1 MKKMLAMLLAVA
13 MIVACFAGCQSNA
26 PVDTN
31 QPADSQQ
38 PTDSNQPTDT
48 TAPEPVQPESNVGP
62 DGREFADEQV
72 YRTLYSSEVTTMN
85 YLVSGTTYELVVGAN
100 TIDSLVE
107 NDPYGNIVP
116 CAAESW
122 ESEDET
128 VTLIVPAV
136 KKLNDNGELELVSE
150 RTTEEANG
158 QKWTFHL
165 RAGQYWYDA
174 DGNQKDPVTA
184 NDYVAAARYVC
195 DSAMD
200 CSNSYLMDGWIV
212 NATERLG
219 YTAALLAEPVE
230 QGKEEGKDQDIV
242 IDADG
247 VIWEGKDWDE
257 DKGVY
262 TTWVEIPLTN
272 PEDLGVEAADDN
284 TLVYHLVKPRPYFP
298 TALQFG
304 TYWPAPAALLA
315 ELGENYALDNYSM
328 WFNGAYILST
338 FKPQEKRIYT
348 KNVNNWDAE
357 HIYIESIEQTY
368 NAEAS
373 TIAPELF
380 LRGEV
385 DYADI
390 GSDIVA
396 DWLSDPE
403 KSQMISSSRVTGD
416 YSYFFG
422 FNFEPTFDAEYE
434 PENWVIAVN
443 NENFRK
449 AVFHGIDRDG
459 YLAAKYPGDDPEIHK
474 INTITPKGFSVNNG
488 KDFVM
493 YGGLAKYTETESFNE
508 QLALEYRDKAKT
520 ELEAAGCKFPIKVPV
535 NYNPS
540 SSSWGNATVV
550 LEQQLENLLGAD
562 FIDIII
568 VEYAGGSGFL
578 DATRRN
584 GNYALQEL
592 NWGADFMDPETWAD
606 PFERENSYNFFCH
619 DTENYRVFQNTKTA
633 ETNALIDQY
642 YALVDEAR
650 TKTGDMDERFE
661 AFAAAESFYI
671 DHAIVVPGF
680 ISGGSYC
687 ATKLNGFEG
696 QYAMMGQSSS
706 RYKGQHLYK
715 TAMSQDMFDA
725 QYNEW
730 YASMGN

>member
-1 MKKMLAMLLAVA
+1 MKKTLAMLLAVM
-13 MIVACFAGCQSNA
+13 MIVACFAGCQGNTPA
-26 PVDTN
+26 NTD
-31 QPADSQQ
+31 QPGGTETQQ
-38 PTDSNQPTDT
+38 PTESTQPTE
-48 TAPEPVQPESNVGP
+48 APVEPEPESNIGP

-72 YRTLYSSEVTTMN
+72 YRSLYSSEVTTMN

-107 NDPYGNIVP
+107 NDTFGNILP
-116 CAAESW
+116 CGAESW
-122 ESEDET
+122 EVSEDGLT
-128 VTLIVPAV
+128 
-136 KKLNDNGELELVSE
+136 
-150 RTTEEANG
+150 
-158 QKWTFHL
+158 WTFHL

-212 NATERLG
+212 NAEELLN
-219 YTAALLAEPVE
+219 YTAAQLASPVE
-230 QGKEEGKDQDIV
+230 QGTEVGEEQDLVVDANGIIYEGSDWNKETEKYD
-242 IDADG
+242 
-247 VIWEGKDWDE
+247 
-257 DKGVY
+257 
-262 TTWVEIPLTN
+262 TWTEIPAVT
-272 PEDLGVEAADDN
+272 PEDLGVEAVDDL
-284 TLVYHLVKPRPYFP
+284 TLVYHMVKPRPYFL

-304 TYWPAPAALLA
+304 TYWPAPASLLA
-315 ELGENYALDNYSM
+315 ELGKNYGLDNYSM
-328 WFNGAYILST
+328 WFNGAYILSE

-357 HIYIESIEQTY
+357 HVYIERIEQICNT
-368 NAEAS
+368 EAA
-373 TIAPELF
+373 TLEPEMF

-385 DYADI
+385 DGAGI

-396 DWLSDPE
+396 DWMSDPE
-403 KSQMISSSRVTGD
+403 KSQMISTTRVTAD

-422 FNFEPTFDAEYE
+422 FNFEPKFDAEYE

-459 YLAAKYPGDDPEIHK
+459 YLAAKYPGDDPSIHK
-474 INTITPKGFSVNNG
+474 INTVTPKGFSVNNG
-488 KDFVM
+488 KDYVF
-493 YGGLAKYTETESFNE
+493 YGGLAKYTEGESFDPE
-508 QLALEYRDKAKT
+508 LAVQFRDAAKA

-535 NYNPS
+535 NYNTS
-540 SSSWGNATVV
+540 YTTWANCTVV
-550 LEQQLENLLGAD
+550 LEQQLEELLGAD
-562 FIDIII
+562 FIDII
-568 VEYAGGSGFL
+568 VVPYSGSSFL
-578 DATRRN
+578 GETRRN

-606 PFERENSYNFFCH
+606 PFDHKNSYNFFCNETLEQ
-619 DTENYRVFQNTKTA
+619 DGINQYTKTE
-633 ETNALIDQY
+633 ETAALIDQY
-642 YALVDEAR
+642 FELVAAAR
-650 TKTGDMDERFE
+650 EETGDMDARYE

-680 ISGGSYC
+680 ISGGSYQ

-706 RYKGQHLYK
+706 RYKGQHVYK

-725 QYNEW
+725 QYAEW
-730 YASMGN
+730 TAAMEG

>member
-48 TAPEPVQPESNVGP
+48 TTPEPVQPESNVGP

-488 KDFVM
+488 KDYVM

-520 ELEAAGCKFPIKVPV
+520 ELEAAGCKFPIKVPI
-535 NYNPS
+535 NYNS
-540 SSSWGNATVV
+540 SSSTWGNATVV

-562 FIDIII
+562 FIDII
-568 VEYAGGSGFL
+568 VVSYSGNSFL
-578 DATRRN
+578 KETRRN

-619 DTENYRVFQNTKTA
+619 DTDTYNVYRDTKTE

>member
-1 MKKMLAMLLAVA
+1 MKKTLAMLLAVM
-13 MIVACFAGCQSNA
+13 MIVACFAGCQGTTPANT
-26 PVDTN
+26 D
-31 QPADSQQ
+31 QPSGTETQQ
-38 PTDSNQPTDT
+38 PTESTQPTE
-48 TAPEPVQPESNVGP
+48 APVEPEPESNIGP

-72 YRTLYSSEVTTMN
+72 YRSLYSSEVNTMN

-107 NDPYGNIVP
+107 NDTYGNILP
-116 CAAESW
+116 CGAESW
-122 ESEDET
+122 EVSEDGLT
-128 VTLIVPAV
+128 
-136 KKLNDNGELELVSE
+136 
-150 RTTEEANG
+150 
-158 QKWTFHL
+158 WTFHL

-200 CSNSYLMDGWIV
+200 SNNSYLMDGWIV
-212 NATERLG
+212 NASELIN
-219 YTAALLAEPVE
+219 YTAAQLAEPVE
-230 QGKEEGKDQDIV
+230 QGTEAGEDQDIV
-242 IDADG
+242 VDANG
-247 VIWEGKDWDE
+247 ILYEGSDWNEETEKYD
-257 DKGVY
+257 
-262 TTWVEIPLTN
+262 TWTEIPAVT
-272 PEDLGVEAADDN
+272 PEDLGVEAVDDL
-284 TLVYHLVKPRPYFP
+284 TLVYHLVKPRPYFL

-304 TYWPAPAALLA
+304 TYWPAPASLLA
-315 ELGENYALDNYSM
+315 ELGENYGLDNYSM
-328 WFNGAYILST
+328 WFNGAYILSE

-357 HIYIESIEQTY
+357 HIYIERIEQICNT
-368 NAEAS
+368 EAA
-373 TIAPELF
+373 TLEPEMF

-385 DYADI
+385 DGAGI

-403 KSQMISSSRVTGD
+403 KSQMISTTRVTGD

-422 FNFEPTFDAEYE
+422 FNFEPKFDAEYE

-459 YLAAKYPGDDPEIHK
+459 YIAAKYPGDDPSIHK
-474 INTITPKGFSVNNG
+474 INTVTPKGFSVNNG
-488 KDFVM
+488 KDYVF
-493 YGGLAKYTETESFNE
+493 YGGLAKYTENDSFDPE
-508 QLALEYRDKAKT
+508 LAVQFRDAAKA

-535 NYNPS
+535 NYNTNS
-540 SSSWGNATVV
+540 TTWANCTVV
-550 LEQQLENLLGAD
+550 LEQQLEELLGAD
-562 FIDIII
+562 FIDII
-568 VEYAGGSGFL
+568 VVPYSGSSFL
-578 DATRRN
+578 NETRRN

-606 PFERENSYNFFCH
+606 PFDHKNSYNFFCNETLEQ
-619 DTENYRVFQNTKTA
+619 DGINQYTKTE
-633 ETNALIDQY
+633 ETAALIDQY
-642 YALVDEAR
+642 FELVAAAR
-650 TKTGDMDERFE
+650 EETGDMDARYE

-680 ISGGSYC
+680 ISGGSYQ

-706 RYKGQHLYK
+706 RYKGQHVYK

-725 QYNEW
+725 QYAEW
-730 YASMGN
+730 TAAMEG

>member
-48 TAPEPVQPESNVGP
+48 TTPEPVQPESNVGP

-474 INTITPKGFSVNNG
+474 INTVTPKGFSVNNG

-508 QLALEYRDKAKT
+508 QLAVEYRDKAKT
-520 ELEAAGCKFPIKVPV
+520 ELEAAGCKFPIKVPI
-535 NYNPS
+535 NYNS
-540 SSSWGNATVV
+540 SSGTWGNATVV
-550 LEQQLENLLGAD
+550 LEQQLEDLLGAD
-562 FIDIII
+562 FIDII
-568 VEYAGGSGFL
+568 VVSYSGNSFL
-578 DATRRN
+578 KETRRN

-619 DTENYRVFQNTKTA
+619 DTDTYNVYRDTKTE

>member
-48 TAPEPVQPESNVGP
+48 TTPEPVQPESNVGP

-212 NATERLG
+212 NATERLD

-247 VIWEGKDWDE
+247 VIWEGKDWNE

-272 PEDLGVEAADDN
+272 PEDLSVEAVDEN

-390 GSDIVA
+390 SSDIVA

-474 INTITPKGFSVNNG
+474 INTVTPKGFSVNNG

-508 QLALEYRDKAKT
+508 QLAVEYRDKAKT
-520 ELEAAGCKFPIKVPV
+520 ELEAAGCKFPIKVPI
-535 NYNPS
+535 NYNSS

-562 FIDIII
+562 FIDII
-568 VEYAGGSGFL
+568 VVSYSGNSFL
-578 DATRRN
+578 KETRRN

-619 DTENYRVFQNTKTA
+619 DTDTYNVYRDTKT
-633 ETNALIDQY
+633 EESNALIDQY

>member
-48 TAPEPVQPESNVGP
+48 TTPEPAQPESNVGP

-212 NATERLG
+212 NATERLD

-272 PEDLGVEAADDN
+272 PEDLSVEAVDEN

-390 GSDIVA
+390 SSDIVA

-474 INTITPKGFSVNNG
+474 INTVTPKGFSVNNG

-508 QLALEYRDKAKT
+508 QLAVEYRDKAKT
-520 ELEAAGCKFPIKVPV
+520 ELEAAGCKFPIKVPI
-535 NYNPS
+535 NYNSS

-562 FIDIII
+562 FIDII
-568 VEYAGGSGFL
+568 VVSYSGNSFL
-578 DATRRN
+578 KETRRN

-619 DTENYRVFQNTKTA
+619 DTDTYNVYRDTKT
-633 ETNALIDQY
+633 EESNALIDQY
-642 YALVDEAR
+642 YALVDVAR

>member
-1 MKKMLAMLLAVA
+1 MKKTLAMLLAVM
-13 MIVACFAGCQSNA
+13 MIVACFAGCQGNTPA
-26 PVDTN
+26 NTD
-31 QPADSQQ
+31 QPGGTETQQ
-38 PTDSNQPTDT
+38 PTESTQPTE
-48 TAPEPVQPESNVGP
+48 APVEPEPESNIGP

-72 YRTLYSSEVTTMN
+72 YRSLYSSEVNTMN

-107 NDPYGNIVP
+107 NDTYGNILP
-116 CAAESW
+116 CGAESW
-122 ESEDET
+122 EVSEDGLT
-128 VTLIVPAV
+128 
-136 KKLNDNGELELVSE
+136 
-150 RTTEEANG
+150 
-158 QKWTFHL
+158 WTFHL

-200 CSNSYLMDGWIV
+200 SNNSYLMDGWIV
-212 NATERLG
+212 NASELIN
-219 YTAALLAEPVE
+219 YTAAQLAEPVE
-230 QGKEEGKDQDIV
+230 QGTEAGEDQDIV
-242 IDADG
+242 VDANG
-247 VIWEGKDWDE
+247 ILYEGSDWNEETEKYD
-257 DKGVY
+257 
-262 TTWVEIPLTN
+262 TWTEIPAVT
-272 PEDLGVEAADDN
+272 PEDLGVEAVDDL
-284 TLVYHLVKPRPYFP
+284 TLVYHLVKPRPYFL

-304 TYWPAPAALLA
+304 TYWPAPASLLA
-315 ELGENYALDNYSM
+315 ELGENYGLDNYSM
-328 WFNGAYILST
+328 WFNGAYILSE

-357 HIYIESIEQTY
+357 HIYIERIEQICNT
-368 NAEAS
+368 EAA
-373 TIAPELF
+373 TLEPEMF

-385 DYADI
+385 DGAGI

-403 KSQMISSSRVTGD
+403 KSQMISTTRVTGD

-422 FNFEPTFDAEYE
+422 FNFEPKFDAEYE

-459 YLAAKYPGDDPEIHK
+459 YIAAKYPGDDPSIHK
-474 INTITPKGFSVNNG
+474 INTVTPKGFSVNNG
-488 KDFVM
+488 KDYVF
-493 YGGLAKYTETESFNE
+493 YGGLAKYTENDSFDPE
-508 QLALEYRDKAKT
+508 LAVQFRDAAKA

-535 NYNPS
+535 NYNTNS
-540 SSSWGNATVV
+540 TTWANCTVV
-550 LEQQLENLLGAD
+550 LEQQLEELLGAD
-562 FIDIII
+562 FIDII
-568 VEYAGGSGFL
+568 VVPYSGSSFL
-578 DATRRN
+578 NETRRN

-606 PFERENSYNFFCH
+606 PFDHKNSYNFFCNETLEQ
-619 DTENYRVFQNTKTA
+619 DGINQYTKTE
-633 ETNALIDQY
+633 ETAALIDQY
-642 YALVDEAR
+642 FELVAAAR
-650 TKTGDMDERFE
+650 EETGDMDARYE

-680 ISGGSYC
+680 ISGGSYQ

-706 RYKGQHLYK
+706 RYKGQHVYK

-725 QYNEW
+725 QYAEW
-730 YASMGN
+730 TAAMEG

>member
-474 INTITPKGFSVNNG
+474 INTVTPKGFSVNNG

-508 QLALEYRDKAKT
+508 QLAVEYRDKAKT
-520 ELEAAGCKFPIKVPV
+520 ELEAAGCKFPIKVPI
-535 NYNPS
+535 NYNS
-540 SSSWGNATVV
+540 SSSTWGNATVV
-550 LEQQLENLLGAD
+550 LEQQLEDLLGAD
-562 FIDIII
+562 FIDII
-568 VEYAGGSGFL
+568 VVSYSGNSFL
-578 DATRRN
+578 KETRRN

-619 DTENYRVFQNTKTA
+619 DTDTYNVYRDTKTE

>member
-48 TAPEPVQPESNVGP
+48 TTPEPAQPESNVGP

-212 NATERLG
+212 NATERLD

-272 PEDLGVEAADDN
+272 PEDLSVEAADDN

-390 GSDIVA
+390 SSDIVA

-474 INTITPKGFSVNNG
+474 INTVTPKGFSVNNG

-508 QLALEYRDKAKT
+508 QLAVEYRDKAKT
-520 ELEAAGCKFPIKVPV
+520 ELEAAGCKFPIKVPI
-535 NYNPS
+535 NYNSS

-562 FIDIII
+562 FIDII
-568 VEYAGGSGFL
+568 VVSYSGNSFL
-578 DATRRN
+578 KETRRN

-619 DTENYRVFQNTKTA
+619 DTDTYNVYRDTKT
-633 ETNALIDQY
+633 EESNALIDQY

-680 ISGGSYC
+680 VSGGSYC

>member
-212 NATERLG
+212 NATERLV

-520 ELEAAGCKFPIKVPV
+520 ELEAAGCKFPIKVPI
-535 NYNPS
+535 NYNS
-540 SSSWGNATVV
+540 SSGTWGNATVV

-562 FIDIII
+562 FIDII
-568 VEYAGGSGFL
+568 VVSYSGNSFL
-578 DATRRN
+578 KETRRN

-619 DTENYRVFQNTKTA
+619 DTDTYNVYRDTKTE

>member
-1 MKKMLAMLLAVA
+1 MKKTLAMLLAVM
-13 MIVACFAGCQSNA
+13 MIVACFAGCQGTTPANT
-26 PVDTN
+26 D
-31 QPADSQQ
+31 QPGGTETQQ
-38 PTDSNQPTDT
+38 PTESTQPTE
-48 TAPEPVQPESNVGP
+48 APVEPEPESNIGP

-72 YRTLYSSEVTTMN
+72 YRSLYSSEVTTMN

-107 NDPYGNIVP
+107 NDTFGNILP
-116 CAAESW
+116 CGAESW
-122 ESEDET
+122 EVSEDGLT
-128 VTLIVPAV
+128 
-136 KKLNDNGELELVSE
+136 
-150 RTTEEANG
+150 
-158 QKWTFHL
+158 WTFHL

-212 NATERLG
+212 NAEELLN
-219 YTAALLAEPVE
+219 YTAAQLASPVE
-230 QGKEEGKDQDIV
+230 QGTEVGEEQDLVVDANGIIYEGSDWNKETEKYD
-242 IDADG
+242 
-247 VIWEGKDWDE
+247 
-257 DKGVY
+257 
-262 TTWVEIPLTN
+262 TWTEIPAVT
-272 PEDLGVEAADDN
+272 PEDLGVEAVDDL
-284 TLVYHLVKPRPYFP
+284 TLVYHMVKPRPYFL

-304 TYWPAPAALLA
+304 TYWPAPASLLA
-315 ELGENYALDNYSM
+315 ELGDAYGLDNYSM
-328 WFNGAYILST
+328 WFNGAYILSE

-357 HIYIESIEQTY
+357 HVYIERIEQICNT
-368 NAEAS
+368 EAA
-373 TIAPELF
+373 TLEPEMF

-385 DYADI
+385 DGAGI

-396 DWLSDPE
+396 DWMSDPE
-403 KSQMISSSRVTGD
+403 KSQMISTTRVTGD

-422 FNFEPTFDAEYE
+422 FNFEPKFDAEYE

-459 YLAAKYPGDDPEIHK
+459 YIAAKYPGDDPSIHK
-474 INTITPKGFSVNNG
+474 INTVTPKGFSVNEG
-488 KDFVM
+488 KDYVF
-493 YGGLAKYTETESFNE
+493 YGGLAKYTEGESFDPE
-508 QLALEYRDKAKT
+508 LAVQFRDAAKA

-535 NYNPS
+535 NYNTNS
-540 SSSWGNATVV
+540 TTWANCTVV
-550 LEQQLENLLGAD
+550 LEQQLEELLGAD
-562 FIDIII
+562 FIDII
-568 VEYAGGSGFL
+568 VVPYSGSDFL
-578 DATRRN
+578 NATRRN

-606 PFERENSYNFFCH
+606 PFERKNNYNFFCH
-619 DTENYRVFQNTKTA
+619 ETDTYRVFQDTKTA

-642 YALVDEAR
+642 YELVDAAR
-650 TKTGDMDERFE
+650 EETGDMNARYE

-680 ISGGSYC
+680 ISGGSYQ
-687 ATKLNGFEG
+687 ATKLNAFEG

-706 RYKGQHLYK
+706 RYKGQHVYK

-725 QYNEW
+725 QYAEW
-730 YASMGN
+730 TAAMEG

>member
-474 INTITPKGFSVNNG
+474 INTVTPKGFSVNNG

-520 ELEAAGCKFPIKVPV
+520 ELEAAGCKFPIKVPI
-535 NYNPS
+535 NYNS
-540 SSSWGNATVV
+540 SSSTWGNATIV
-550 LEQQLENLLGAD
+550 LEQQLEDLLGAD
-562 FIDIII
+562 FIDII
-568 VEYAGGSGFL
+568 VVSYSGNSFL
-578 DATRRN
+578 KETRRN

-619 DTENYRVFQNTKTA
+619 DTDTYNVYRDTKTE